1 MTTGMTAGLTVG
13 FRLDFLV
20 KAEFGCRNPAD
31 QASKA
36 ESFSY
41 VCRVEQMS
49 GLDLVTCKCANDDDE
64 RCNCI
69 PSTRVADR
77 SQGQTGGPVF
87 GA

>member
-1 MTTGMTAGLTVG
+1 MTTGMTAGLKVG

-20 KAEFGCRNPAD
+20 KAVLGCRNPAD

-36 ESFSY
+36 ESCSY

-49 GLDLVTCKCANDDDE
+49 GLDSVTCKCANDDGE
-64 RCNCI
+64 RRDCI
-69 PSTRVADR
+69 PLTRVADR
-77 SQGQTGGPVF
+77 SHGQTGVRVF